1 MSKKSK
7 NQRNAEQQVRQQRVR
22 DEARTRR
29 RPSRDDL
36 ARMLLWKI
44 IISADTHRLGRR
56 EALDRVRNQ
65 LIDGLKLQGFDV
77 RESEEVFE
85 GLVHRYADGLFPF
98 RPKRHLVPH

>member
-1 MSKKSK
+1 MAKKSK
-7 NQRNAEQQVRQQRVR
+7 KQRNLEQQLRQQRVR

-44 IISADTHRLGRR
+44 ITRADTNKLGRR
-56 EALDRVRNQ
+56 QALDRVRDV
-65 LIDGLKLQGFDV
+65 LVDGLELQGFDL

-85 GLVHRYADGLFPF
+85 ELAHRYADGLFPF
-98 RPKRHLVPH
+98 RPKRHLMPL